1 VSVAARVSAFGVLAL
16 LGGVGFF
23 YAPMPTFAAVAAIFA
38 LGLWLFTRGWHPHIA
53 RPRVSEVV
61 REGGKPRNTLTTKLV
76 SGFLLVWWLALIAP
90 ILAYSPREGSSAEV
104 AQAAAQGSPRNQ
116 ALFISFGLVGL
127 FFVPAAIKRLD
138 PAFRWVVALWTLY
151 LGWAFASLLWSVYP
165 PLTLRNVVAFV
176 LVSVGTFG
184 LSAGFYGR
192 HPNGRDLFLRHVF
205 AAGVLSA
212 LIVLLPLPFRW
223 GQYDI
228 LSPSGRLEIGGD
240 FSTYVAR
247 PVLCA
252 LLVLVATPILKVRNW
267 RKRDWFWVV
276 ILVLPLLAL
285 KTRGP
290 ALWAMLALGIFYLC
304 CRSRVRDRVLQ
315 VGLLFVV
322 CLGTYVGYFEGV
334 FTTLIPYLTRGN
346 VENAET
352 LTGRIPLWEVLLSE
366 IGQHPWVG
374 AGFAAFWS
382 PDNLYRIEQL
392 SGFSATSAHNGFVE
406 ELLNTGVVGL
416 AILLAFLF
424 HTTAVALRQA
434 RRGDPFG
441 WLAFLFLVFYLLL
454 NATNALIQSYFEVP
468 FVIVLAIL
476 GLMASAPVTSSSV
489 SPGAPGTARQP
500 VASLRRSPRLA
511 GVYGRGGADEP

>member
-1 VSVAARVSAFGVLAL
+1 VSVAARASVFAVLAL
-16 LGGVGFF
+16 LGGVGFV
-23 YAPMPTFAAVAAIFA
+23 YAPVPTFAAVAATFT
-38 LGLWLFTRGWHPHIA
+38 LGLGLFTRGRHPYLT
-53 RPRVSEVV
+53 RTRVSEDVK
-61 REGGKPRNTLTTKLV
+61 EGGKPRSTLTTKLV
-76 SGFLLVWWLALIAP
+76 SGYLLVWWLALIAP
-90 ILAYSPREGSSAEV
+90 ILAYSPREGSSTEV

-116 ALFISFGLVGL
+116 VLFISFGLVGS
-127 FFVPAAIKRLD
+127 FFLPAAIKRLD

-151 LGWAFASLLWSVYP
+151 LCWAFASLLWSIYP
-165 PLTLRNVVAFV
+165 PLTLRNVIAFV
-176 LVSVGTFG
+176 LVSVGAFG

-205 AAGVLSA
+205 TAGVLSA
-212 LIVLLPLPFRW
+212 LVVLLPLPFRW

-252 LLVLVATPILKVRNW
+252 LLVLVATTILGVRRW
-267 RKRDWFWVV
+267 RRRDWFWIVV
-276 ILVLPLLAL
+276 LVLPLLAL

-304 CRSRVRDRVLQ
+304 CMSRVRDRVLQ
-315 VGLLFVV
+315 VGLLLVI
-322 CLGTYVGYFEGV
+322 CLGTYVSYFEGV
-334 FTTLIPYLTRGN
+334 FTTLAPYLTRGN
-346 VENAET
+346 VENTET

-366 IGQHPWVG
+366 LGQHPWIG
-374 AGFAAFWS
+374 SGFAAFWS

-416 AILLAFLF
+416 AILLAFFF
-424 HTTAVALRQA
+424 HSTAVVLRQA
-434 RRGDPFG
+434 RRGDPLG
-441 WLAFLFLVFYLLL
+441 WLAFLFLIFYLLL
-454 NATNALIQSYFEVP
+454 NVTNALIQGYFEAP
-468 FVIVLAIL
+468 FVIILAIL
-476 GLMASAPVTSSSV
+476 GLMASTPVTNSSV
-489 SPGAPGTARQP
+489 SLEAPGMAQQP

-511 GVYGRGGADEP
+511 GVYGRGGGDEP

>member
-1 VSVAARVSAFGVLAL
+1 VSVPAKVSVFGVLAL
-16 LGGVGFF
+16 LGGIGFA
-23 YAPMPTFAAVAAIFA
+23 YAPMPTFAAVAATFA
-38 LGLWLFTRGWHPHIA
+38 LGLRLFTKGRRPHFA
-53 RPRVSEVV
+53 RTNVSEDVK
-61 REGGKPRNTLTTKLV
+61 EGGEPRSTLTTKLV
-76 SGFLLVWWLALIAP
+76 SGYLLVWWLALIAP
-90 ILAYSPREGSSAEV
+90 ILAYSPREGSSTEV
-104 AQAAAQGSPRNQ
+104 AQASAQGSLRNQ
-116 ALFISFGLVGL
+116 VLFISFGLVGS
-127 FFVPAAIKRLD
+127 FFLPAAIKRLD

-151 LGWAFASLLWSVYP
+151 LCWAFASLLWSVYP

-212 LIVLLPLPFRW
+212 LVVLLPLPFRW

-240 FSTYVAR
+240 FSTFVSR

-252 LLVLVATPILKVRNW
+252 LLVLIATAILGVRRW
-267 RKRDWFWVV
+267 RGRDWLWVV
-276 ILVLPLLAL
+276 VLVLPLLAL

-290 ALWAMLALGIFYLC
+290 ALWAMLALVILYLC
-304 CRSRVRDRVLQ
+304 YKSRVQDRVLQ
-315 VGLLFVV
+315 AGLLLVIS
-322 CLGTYVGYFEGV
+322 LGTYVGYSEGV
-334 FTTLIPYLTRGN
+334 FATLAPYLTRGN
-346 VENAET
+346 IESTET

-366 IGQHPWVG
+366 LGHHPWIG

-392 SGFSATSAHNGFVE
+392 AGFSATSAHNGFVE

-416 AILLAFLF
+416 AILLTFFF
-424 HTTAVALRQA
+424 HTTAVVLRQA
-434 RRGDPFG
+434 RRGDPLG
-441 WLAFLFLVFYLLL
+441 WLAFLFLIYYLLL
-454 NATNALIQSYFEVP
+454 NVTNALIQGYFEVP
-468 FVIVLAIL
+468 FVIILAIL
-476 GLMASAPVTSSSV
+476 GLMASTPVTNSSA
-489 SPGAPGTARQP
+489 SPEAPRIARRP

-511 GVYGRGGADEP
+511 GVSGRGGGDEP